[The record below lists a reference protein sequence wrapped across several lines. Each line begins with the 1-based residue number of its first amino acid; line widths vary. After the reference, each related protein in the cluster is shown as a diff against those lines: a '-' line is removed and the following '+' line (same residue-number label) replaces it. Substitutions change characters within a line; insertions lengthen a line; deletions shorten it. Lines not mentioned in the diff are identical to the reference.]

1 VWLELDPSVVRAG
14 VDVAGP
20 LLHRLKLVESS
31 MDTGEG
37 GQDLAQKSLGNT
49 KVAERSPET
58 ALAGGLTKA
67 QLIEFYRL
75 MYLSRRTDDREILL
89 KRQQKIFFQIS
100 CAGHEA
106 LLVAAG
112 MAMKP
117 GYDWFFPYY
126 RDRAICLALGNTV
139 EDQLLQAV
147 GAADDPAS
155 GGRQMPSHW
164 TSKKLNIV
172 SPSSAT
178 ATQCLHAVGCAEA
191 GRYYSH
197 HPEAAKK
204 PSGVVDYRLYKD
216 VVFHGDEVT
225 YVSIGEGSTS
235 QGEFWESLNTAS
247 NMKLPVVYVVEDNG
261 YAISTP
267 VEANTPGGNISR
279 LVANFPNFHFAEVDG
294 TDAIASYEAMVEAVA
309 YCRSGKGPALVH
321 GYVVRPYSHSLSDD
335 ETHYRSAAEI
345 EADALRDP
353 VLKMQTWLM
362 REGILDAQGINDLE
376 RKVDD
381 EVQRATDRA
390 LSAVLAQPESI
401 LKHVYSEDLRPTDA
415 VFDAQPQL
423 TADASEHTMLD
434 LINTCLQDEMRRDE
448 RIVIFGEDVADATR
462 DKELFSGKLKGK
474 GGVFKVT
481 HGLQK
486 EFGSDRV
493 FNSPL
498 AEANIVGRA
507 IGMAVRGM
515 KPVVEIQFFD
525 YIWPAVHQMR
535 NELAV
540 MRWRSNG
547 TFSCPVVI
555 RVPAGGYL
563 TGGSIYHSQSGE
575 SIFTHTPGVRIVM
588 PSNAL
593 DAIGLLRTAIRCDDP
608 VIFLEHK
615 NLYRSVFGR
624 GRYPGPEYTIPFG
637 KASIV
642 KPGKDLTVITYGA
655 VVPRALEAARR
666 MEREKGIDVELIDLR
681 SLTPY
686 DWEAIATS
694 VKKTSKVIVAHE
706 DMRSWGFGAE
716 IAARIGDELFHDLDA
731 PVRRVGAM
739 DTFCGYQPLLE
750 DAILPQ
756 SEHLFQAMSE
766 LAAF

>member
-1 VWLELDPSVVRAG
+1 MA
-14 VDVAGP
+14 
-20 LLHRLKLVESS
+20 H
-31 MDTGEG
+31 
-37 GQDLAQKSLGNT
+37 KSLSNG
-49 KVAERSPET
+49 KVAVRSPEGVASEGSKT
-58 ALAGGLTKA
+58 AGSKTPMSRA
-67 QLIEFYRL
+67 QLVEFYRL
-75 MYLSRRTDDREILL
+75 MYLSRRTDDREIQL
-89 KRQQKIFFQIS
+89 KKQQKIFFQIS

-112 MAMKP
+112 MALKP

-126 RDRAICLALGNTV
+126 RDRALCLALGNTV
-139 EDQLLQAV
+139 EEQLLQAV
-147 GAADDPAS
+147 GAADDTAS

-164 TSKKLNIV
+164 TSRRLNIV
-172 SPSSAT
+172 SPSSST

-191 GRYYSH
+191 GRYFTH

-204 PSGVVDYRLYKD
+204 VDGDYREFKD
-216 VVFHGDEVT
+216 VKFHADEVS

-247 NMKLPVVYVVEDNG
+247 NGKLPVLYVVEDNG

-267 VEANTPGGNISR
+267 VEVNTPGGNISK
-279 LVANFPNFHFAEVDG
+279 LIANFPNFHFAEIDG
-294 TDAIASYEAMVEAVA
+294 TDAVACYEAMVEAVA
-309 YCRSGKGPALVH
+309 YCRAGHGPALVH
-321 GYVVRPYSHSLSDD
+321 GHVVRPYSHSQSDD
-335 ETHYRSAAEI
+335 ETNYRSAE
-345 EADALRDP
+345 ELQADALRDP
-353 VLKMQTWLM
+353 ISRMQMWLL
-362 REGILDAQGINDLE
+362 REGILDTQGINDLE
-376 RKVDD
+376 RKVDE

-390 LSAVLAQPESI
+390 LAAVLAQPESI
-401 LKHVYSEDLRPTDA
+401 LKHVYSEELRPTDA
-415 VFDAQPQL
+415 SFEAAVKPTTDA
-423 TADASEHTMLD
+423 TEHTMLD
-434 LINTCLQDEMRRDE
+434 LINTCMRDEMRRDE
-448 RIVIFGEDVADATR
+448 RVVVFGEDVADATR
-462 DKELFSGKLKGK
+462 DTELRAGKLKGK

-486 EFGSDRV
+486 EFGNDRV
-493 FNSPL
+493 WNSPL
-498 AEANIVGRA
+498 AEANITGRA

-525 YIWPAVHQMR
+525 YIWPAMHQMR
-535 NELAV
+535 NELAL

-547 TFSCPVVI
+547 QFSCPLVM

-575 SIFTHTPGVRIVM
+575 VIFTHTPGVRVVM

-608 VIFLEHK
+608 VLFLEHK

-624 GRYPGPEYTIPFG
+624 SAYPGPEFTIPFG
-637 KASIV
+637 KAAIV
-642 KPGKDLTVITYGA
+642 KSGKDLTVITYGA
-655 VVPRALEAARR
+655 VVPRALQAAQR
-666 MEREKGIDVELIDLR
+666 MERELGIDVELIDLR
-681 SLTPY
+681 SLSPY

-694 VKKTSKVIVAHE
+694 VKKTSKVLVAHE
-706 DMRSWGFGAE
+706 DMKSWGYGAE

-739 DTFCGYQPLLE
+739 DTFVGYQPLLE
-750 DAILPQ
+750 NEILPQ
-756 SEHLFQAMSE
+756 VEHLFRAMSD

>member
-1 VWLELDPSVVRAG
+1 LSQKN
-14 VDVAGP
+14 VAHKTVSDG
-20 LLHRLKLVESS
+20 K
-31 MDTGEG
+31 
-37 GQDLAQKSLGNT
+37 
-49 KVAERSPET
+49 T
-58 ALAGGLTKA
+58 ALKSVEASAEAEGKAEYAGLSKA
-67 QLIEFYRL
+67 QLVEFYRL
-75 MYLSRRTDDREILL
+75 MYLSRRTDDREIQL
-89 KRQQKIFFQIS
+89 KKQQKIFFQIS

-112 MAMKP
+112 MALKP
-117 GYDWFFPYY
+117 AYDWFFPYY

-139 EDQLLQAV
+139 EEQLLQAV

-164 TSKKLNIV
+164 TSKRLNIV
-172 SPSSAT
+172 SPSSST
-178 ATQCLHAVGCAEA
+178 ATQCLHAIGCAEA
-191 GRYYSH
+191 GRYFSQ

-204 PSGVVDYRLYKD
+204 ADGDYREFKD
-216 VVFHGDEVT
+216 VTFHGDEVT

-247 NMKLPVVYVVEDNG
+247 NGKLPVLYVVEDNG

-279 LVANFPNFHFAEVDG
+279 LIANFPNFHFAEVDG
-294 TDAIASYEAMVEAVA
+294 TDAVASYAAMVEAVA
-309 YCRSGKGPALVH
+309 YCRAGKGPALVH
-321 GYVVRPYSHSLSDD
+321 GHVVRPYSHSQSDD
-335 ETHYRSAAEI
+335 ETNYRSAE
-345 EADALRDP
+345 ELQADALRDP
-353 VLKMQTWLM
+353 ISKMQMWLL
-362 REGILDAQGINDLE
+362 REGILDGAGITEVE
-376 RKVDD
+376 RKVD
-381 EVQRATDRA
+381 EEIQRATDRA
-390 LSAVLAQPESI
+390 LGAVLAQPDTI
-401 LKHVYSEDLRPTDA
+401 LKHVYSEDLRPMDA
-415 VFDAQPQL
+415 VFEAVPQP
-423 TADASEHTMLD
+423 TADDAERTMLD
-434 LINTCLQDEMRRDE
+434 LINLCLKDEMRRDE
-448 RIVIFGEDVADATR
+448 RVVVFGEDVADATR
-462 DKELFSGKLKGK
+462 DKELREGKLKGK

-486 EFGSDRV
+486 EFGNDRV
-493 FNSPL
+493 WNSPL
-498 AEANIVGRA
+498 AEANITGRA

-525 YIWPAVHQMR
+525 YIWPAMHQMR
-535 NELAV
+535 NELAL

-547 TFSCPVVI
+547 TFTCPLVM

-608 VIFLEHK
+608 VLFLEHK

-624 GRYPGPEYTIPFG
+624 GMYPGPNYTVPFG
-637 KASIV
+637 KAAIT
-642 KPGKDLTVITYGA
+642 KTGKDLTVITYGA
-655 VVPRALEAARR
+655 VVPRSLEAARR
-666 MEREKGIDVELIDLR
+666 MEREFGVDVEVIDLR
-681 SLTPY
+681 SLSPY
-686 DWEAIATS
+686 DWDAITTS
-694 VKKTSKVIVAHE
+694 VKKTSKVMVAHE
-706 DMRSWGFGAE
+706 DMQSWGYGAE

-739 DTFCGYQPLLE
+739 DTFVGYQPLLE
-750 DAILPQ
+750 DVILPQ
-756 SEHLFQAMSE
+756 VEHLFVAMRD